1 MPLLGKS
8 QKSRLSAAFLIAA
21 GAVFLLVGGWV
32 AYVNIDFMRHS
43 SRAPGTVVEVV
54 GERGVKGGTLYHPIV
69 RYQPRSDGAGVT
81 FKAEPG
87 MWPSPFDV
95 GDAVTVAYKEH
106 DPSDANIVSF
116 WTLWMLPLT
125 LFLFGA
131 GCLVAG
137 RHTLNKTV

>member
-8 QKSRLSAAFLIAA
+8 LKDRLTAALLIVGGVAFL
-21 GAVFLLVGGWV
+21 FVGGWI
-32 AYVNIDFMRHS
+32 AFVNVDFMRHS

-69 RYQPRSDGAGVT
+69 RYRPRPEGAGVT

-95 GDAVTVAYKEH
+95 GDVVTVAYREE

-137 RHTLNKTV
+137 WHTLKKSV